1 MGTWES
7 KVDVQLLARYPYL
20 PVAREYVKGQGYQLG
35 DLLGD
40 AAFVR
45 VRRRAVERVKGSM
58 ARDGILD
65 VPAATEAE
73 AEIEL
78 LSYPVARLLLAEL
91 HDPYLASRYAV
102 AESKLLNQRLSAEGD
117 DRVVWAV
124 STALGIPLEDSA
136 HEEEFARLHFLDYLR
151 FAPARDPSW
160 KLVNQRLA
168 GGFVSL
174 DRARV
179 VRLTEQ
185 ALKDRLEDEV
195 AELERPGREVAKA
208 FPKELP
214 ELTTILA
221 AHRARFAQDTSGEV
235 RMEAFPPCMKAIW
248 GGIQGHVNIPHMGR
262 FAIVTFLHKLGMDSE
277 AVLKFFSQVPDF
289 DVNKSRYQIEHITGK
304 IGGGTEYSTPGCST
318 MQTYG
323 ICPLEQ
329 RDHICF
335 TIKHPLSYYRKKVRN
350 LPPSKPTPPA
360 APAVPEAANAG

>member
-1 MGTWES
+1 M
-7 KVDVQLLARYPYL
+7 DVQLLARYPYVPL
-20 PVAREYVKGQGYQLG
+20 AREYVKAQGYQLG
-35 DLLGD
+35 DLLVD
-40 AAFVR
+40 AAFER
-45 VRRRAVERVKGSM
+45 VRRRAVQRVKGSM
-58 ARDGILD
+58 ERDGIAD
-65 VPAATEAE
+65 VAAATEAE
-73 AEIEL
+73 SEVEL

-91 HDPYLASRYAV
+91 HDPYLTSRYAV
-102 AESKLLNQRLSAEGD
+102 AESKLLNERLSSEQD
-117 DRVVWAV
+117 DRVVWTVA
-124 STALGIPLEDSA
+124 TALGVPLEAASDTES
-136 HEEEFARLHFLDYLR
+136 FARLHFLDFLR
-151 FAPARDPSW
+151 HAPGRDPSW
-160 KLVNQRLA
+160 KLVNQRLSA
-168 GGFVSL
+168 GFVSL

-235 RMEAFPPCMKAIW
+235 RIEAFPPCMKAIW
-248 GGIQGHVNIPHMGR
+248 GGIQAHVNIPHMGR

-329 RDHICF
+329 RDEVCF
-335 TIKHPLSYYRKKVRN
+335 SITHPLNYYRKRLRT
-350 LPPSKPTPPA
+350 LPPAKPSPPATPPA
-360 APAVPEAANAG
+360 QEAANAG